1 MTIKTAMTALA
12 AASTM
17 SACMDIPESY
27 TGDVVDFN
35 GDLVTIESV
44 WNGTGT
50 PTITPAQQALAD
62 DVCGSPSRFV
72 GATSKDDGSR
82 TVYGPLGTSYVGGS
96 DFWPMM
102 LYRFACQG

>member
-1 MTIKTAMTALA
+1 MKTKITLTTLA
-12 AASTM
+12 AALTL
-17 SACMDIPESY
+17 SACMDIPEDY

-35 GDLVTIESV
+35 GNLVTIESV

-62 DVCGSPSRFV
+62 DICGGPSRFV
-72 GATSKDDGSR
+72 GSSRKDDGSR
-82 TVYGPLGTSYVGGS
+82 TIHGVFGTTYVEGS

-102 LYRFACQG
+102 LYRFAC